1 MDFLENFKAMLSAKG
16 HGHEAADDPI
26 VPTAAPKGPP
36 EPFNWSGDRPPNDSK
51 SFPSTGKQG
60 VNIEALIHA
69 LAKTD
74 TKELDYKKLMSILQ
88 ALKDAG
94 LDD

>member
-1 MDFLENFKAMLSAKG
+1 MDFLETFKTMLAGKG
-16 HGHEAADDPI
+16 TGHEAEDPV
-26 VPTAAPKGPP
+26 VPTAAQPQKA
-36 EPFNWSGDRPPNDSK
+36 EPFNWKGDRPPNDSK
-51 SFPSTGKQG
+51 SFPTKDKQG

-69 LAKTD
+69 LARTD

-94 LDD
+94 MDD

>member
-1 MDFLENFKAMLSAKG
+1 MDFLDGLKSMLAGKG
-16 HGHEAADDPI
+16 HGHEAADP
-26 VPTAAPKGPP
+26 VMPQGNGAVKT
-36 EPFNWSGDRPPNDSK
+36 EPFNWRGDRPPNDAK
-51 SFPSTGKQG
+51 SFPVKDKQG

-69 LAKTD
+69 LAQTD

-94 LDD
+94 IDD

>member
-1 MDFLENFKAMLSAKG
+1 MDFFETFKSMMNAKDG
-16 HGHEAADDPI
+16 AHDEEEPI
-26 VPTAAPKGPP
+26 VPVTAQPQKAPA
-36 EPFNWSGDRPPNDSK
+36 FDWRGDRPPNDNK
-51 SFPSTGKQG
+51 SFPVKDKQG

-74 TKELDYKKLMSILQ
+74 TKELDYKKLMSILA
-88 ALKDAG
+88 ALKSAG

>member
-1 MDFLENFKAMLSAKG
+1 MDFLENFKAMINGRG
-16 HGHEAADDPI
+16 HGHEAEDPV
-26 VPTAAPKGPP
+26 VPQSSQPQKAPA
-36 EPFNWSGDRPPNDSK
+36 FDWRGDRPPNDSK
-51 SFPSTGKQG
+51 SFPVKDKQG
-60 VNIEALIHA
+60 VNIEALVHA
-69 LAKTD
+69 LARTD